1 MYRILFVFIFLS
13 SLAFG
18 AINIADS
25 HIIYTWGYGEMIYQV
40 LEAVRIAIKNA
51 DPLVKS
57 VLLIGFLFIV
67 IKKILDSRV
76 QPFAE
81 FVKLSVIST
90 VLFGLFLYAPNTDKN
105 RFQIFDET
113 TTETYIIEEIP
124 VGIGLSFAFASKV
137 ERFFLWVMELA
148 YSTPNSISIRNAGF
162 GFSMESVNT
171 LKNIKPIFLDPV
183 WVRNMNSFIGVCLH
197 YNAERNPMLMN
208 TLLTSN
214 DLYNDLLGMKAG
226 FPISNT
232 ISAGYLEVVNGNN
245 TRETII
251 PCSRLGENLQKGLE
265 AQTEKLKQ
273 IHMAQLGLSNI
284 DSYDEKM
291 RGLSELFHT
300 SHANSRNILQQVML
314 VHSYRDGI
322 QNMERMY
329 GLGAGTLATAS
340 SVAHYSFFNQNL
352 QQGILA
358 QKFLPLIKAYL
369 TAIIVGLSWII
380 VILAL
385 LLGLNHLRI
394 ILSMYIFLIVWTPTL
409 GLINF
414 LNDLFLEFK
423 FNAFQKY
430 TDGMFGFNIA
440 FNTEFFI
447 AMQERASIMGYLVM
461 LTPGLAYML
470 TKGSDYVISNLASGL
485 TSPIASGAR
494 AGALDS
500 TKQAQSTR
508 SDIAIGEDVYSK
520 QAGMREILGTGWS
533 NGMATQQQTKL
544 DELGNPMN
552 SKVSVGYGASLQLSK
567 DGNGN
572 IHYTDGQSGQISMN
586 SISSHTTQQVE
597 SASYKLAGSVGELT
611 KEEISSVINK
621 GLDAGVIN
629 EKSIGRS
636 EVVKAI
642 ESLVESG
649 EWTKQD
655 IDKIGGSIGADGK
668 VNVSA
673 QSGLEIPSILK
684 SILPFDFSAK
694 IEGGIGASGGIRFDS
709 SSTDTF
715 SEKLGENKT
724 KALEN
729 ALNKQLAEKSLSSD
743 KVSASFTD
751 GQSSGTS
758 ASLTR
763 AAEDGKAYSDALQ
776 ISNSINSNDLS
787 GAIKQKAEQL
797 AMQDGLVLGVS
808 GDMALHQRY
817 ATQAFS
823 EMIQEASSFSSLENN
838 IATTPNSM
846 YNAGASGVNVDNHH
860 KESKAEVRSFNEQTT
875 NSFNQKS
882 AEKIAEDYINFGL
895 SKEKISTTIQ
905 KGANETGPLNFGPLN
920 NFLQEKGILS
930 DSMNAGLSDSTTVGK
945 FVDRFTDYLTG
956 GDTSIKGK
964 LDGK

>member
-25 HIIYTWGYGEMIYQV
+25 NIIYTWGYGEMIYQV

-385 LLGLNHLRI
+385 LLGFNHLRI

-597 SASYKLAGSVGELT
+597 SASDKLAGSVGQLT

-621 GLDAGVIN
+621 GLEAGVIN

-636 EVVKAI
+636 EVVKAM

-655 IDKIGGSIGADGK
+655 IDKIGGY
-668 VNVSA
+668 
-673 QSGLEIPSILK
+673 
-684 SILPFDFSAK
+684 
-694 IEGGIGASGGIRFDS
+694 IEGHTGTGFNIKIFKFGASGGIRLDS
-709 SSTDTF
+709 SSSDIY

-729 ALNKQLAEKSLSSD
+729 AINKQLAEKALSSE

-751 GQSSGTS
+751 GQSSGKS
-758 ASLTR
+758 ASLTE
-763 AAEDGKAYSDALQ
+763 AVEAGKAYSDALQ
-776 ISNSINSNDLS
+776 ISNSINNNDLS

-860 KESKAEVRSFNEQTT
+860 KESKAEVRSFNEKAT

-882 AEKIAEDYINFGL
+882 AEKIAEDYINFGKNYINSGKDYINFGL
-895 SKEKISTTIQ
+895 SKDEISTTIQ
-905 KGANETGPLNFGPLN
+905 KGANETGPFNFGPLN
-920 NFLQEKGILS
+920 NILKEKGILS
-930 DSMNAGLSDSTTVGK
+930 DSTTAGK
-945 FVDRFTDYLTG
+945 FVDEGLNIFSDYLTG
-956 GDTSIKGK
+956 KLKGK
-964 LDGK
+964 

>member
-1 MYRILFVFIFLS
+1 METISFQEFLMENKDSIRKQLNTIIDQTFKGVEKPLDYKSDIDTLLELKRKPFPTQAQLITASVTHLRDKNSLIVSSEMGTGKTLMGIALSYSLLKSGGNVFIMSPSHLVPKWASEIEATFGKGDEAILSYEIVIIRNFKTIINYQNDSKDGILRFFICSKEVAKLSYPREKLIDTTESIKVKKINS
-13 SLAFG
+13 SLWQFCCSQCG
-18 AINIADS
+18 K
-25 HIIYTWGYGEMIYQV
+25 V
-40 LEAVRIAIKNA
+40 LEEVCERSFHSEPINYIE
-51 DPLVKS
+51 V
-57 VLLIGFLFIV
+57 
-67 IKKILDSRV
+67 
-76 QPFAE
+76 
-81 FVKLSVIST
+81 
-90 VLFGLFLYAPNTDKN
+90 
-105 RFQIFDET
+105 DENG
-113 TTETYIIEEIP
+113 EE
-124 VGIGLSFAFASKV
+124 LK
-137 ERFFLWVMELA
+137 
-148 YSTPNSISIRNAGF
+148 
-162 GFSMESVNT
+162 ES
-171 LKNIKPIFLDPV
+171 
-183 WVRNMNSFIGVCLH
+183 SFILKDVKDYLRRK
-197 YNAERNPMLMN
+197 E
-208 TLLTSN
+208 
-214 DLYNDLLGMKAG
+214 AG

-572 IHYTDGQSGQISMN
+572 IHYTDGQSGQISKN
-586 SISSHTTQQVE
+586 SIESHTTQQVK
-597 SASYKLAGSVGELT
+597 SASENLTGAVGKLT

-636 EVVKAI
+636 EVAKAM

-655 IDKIGGSIGADGK
+655 IDKIGGY
-668 VNVSA
+668 
-673 QSGLEIPSILK
+673 
-684 SILPFDFSAK
+684 
-694 IEGGIGASGGIRFDS
+694 IEGHTGTGFNIKIFKFGASGGIRLDS
-709 SSTDTF
+709 SSSDIY

-729 ALNKQLAEKSLSSD
+729 AINKQLAEKALSSE

-751 GQSSGTS
+751 GQSSGKS
-758 ASLTR
+758 ASLTE
-763 AAEDGKAYSDALQ
+763 AVEAGKAYSDALQ
-776 ISNSINSNDLS
+776 ISNSINNNDLS

-838 IATTPNSM
+838 IAKTPNSM
-846 YNAGASGVNVDNHH
+846 YNVGASGVNVDNHH
-860 KESKAEVRSFNEQTT
+860 KESDAKVRRFNEEAT
-875 NSFNQKS
+875 NSLNQKS

-895 SKEKISTTIQ
+895 SKDRISTTIQ
-905 KGANETGPLNFGPLN
+905 KGANETGPFNFGPLN
-920 NFLQEKGILS
+920 NFILGPLNNILKEKGILS
-930 DSMNAGLSDSTTVGK
+930 DSMNAGK
-945 FVDRFTDYLTG
+945 FVDEGLNRFSDYLA
-956 GDTSIKGK
+956 GK
-964 LDGK
+964 LNGK

>member
-1 MYRILFVFIFLS
+1 MSPSHLVPKWASEIEATFGKGDEAILSYEIVIIRNFKTIINYQNDSKDGILRFFICSKEVAKLSYPREKLIDTTESIKVKKINS
-13 SLAFG
+13 SLWQFCCSQCG
-18 AINIADS
+18 K
-25 HIIYTWGYGEMIYQV
+25 V
-40 LEAVRIAIKNA
+40 LEEVCQRSFHSEPINYIE
-51 DPLVKS
+51 V
-57 VLLIGFLFIV
+57 
-67 IKKILDSRV
+67 
-76 QPFAE
+76 
-81 FVKLSVIST
+81 
-90 VLFGLFLYAPNTDKN
+90 
-105 RFQIFDET
+105 DENG
-113 TTETYIIEEIP
+113 EE
-124 VGIGLSFAFASKV
+124 LK
-137 ERFFLWVMELA
+137 
-148 YSTPNSISIRNAGF
+148 
-162 GFSMESVNT
+162 ES
-171 LKNIKPIFLDPV
+171 
-183 WVRNMNSFIGVCLH
+183 SFILKDVKDYLRRK
-197 YNAERNPMLMN
+197 E
-208 TLLTSN
+208 
-214 DLYNDLLGMKAG
+214 AG

-655 IDKIGGSIGADGK
+655 IDKIGGSIGAGAD
-668 VNVSA
+668 
-673 QSGLEIPSILK
+673 I
-684 SILPFDFSAK
+684 K
-694 IEGGIGASGGIRFDS
+694 IFNGGIRFDS
-709 SSTDTF
+709 STTDTF

-729 ALNKQLAEKSLSSD
+729 ALNRQLAEKSLSSD

-776 ISNSINSNDLS
+776 ISNSINNNDLS
-787 GAIKQKAEQL
+787 GAIK
-797 AMQDGLVLGVS
+797 
-808 GDMALHQRY
+808 R
-817 ATQAFS
+817 
-823 EMIQEASSFSSLENN
+823 
-838 IATTPNSM
+838 
-846 YNAGASGVNVDNHH
+846 
-860 KESKAEVRSFNEQTT
+860 
-875 NSFNQKS
+875 KS
-882 AEKIAEDYINFGL
+882 
-895 SKEKISTTIQ
+895 
-905 KGANETGPLNFGPLN
+905 
-920 NFLQEKGILS
+920 
-930 DSMNAGLSDSTTVGK
+930 
-945 FVDRFTDYLTG
+945 
-956 GDTSIKGK
+956 
-964 LDGK
+964 